1 MNDLSPSLNLPR
13 PERLPM
19 QQQPR
24 TDLQHSS
31 IVERGIVV
39 QATCSTV
46 CALEYLQSYNV
57 SRHVIERVLLYP
69 QQRRSLQV
77 HDSH

>member
-1 MNDLSPSLNLPR
+1 
-13 PERLPM
+13 M

-24 TDLQHSS
+24 TDLQRSA

-46 CALEYLQSYNV
+46 CAVEYLQSHNV
-57 SRHVIERVLLYP
+57 ARHVIERVLLYP
-69 QQRRSLQV
+69 QQRRSMAV
-77 HDSH
+77 NDSH